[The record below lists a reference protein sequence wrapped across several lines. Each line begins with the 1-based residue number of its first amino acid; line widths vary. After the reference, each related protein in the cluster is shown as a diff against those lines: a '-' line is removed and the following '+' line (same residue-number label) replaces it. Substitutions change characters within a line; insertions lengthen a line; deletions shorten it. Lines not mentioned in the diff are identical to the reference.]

1 MANIATAN
9 GTLQI
14 INGEKLSKETLKKV
28 IEMINKQLGSSSVA
42 YGTFLSDLQVVDD
55 KSLNTFIANDYM
67 TSFEG
72 LGKWS
77 FITNTTYMFEWITT
91 DVNKKTHQ
99 PLENHNYDS
108 LLKEIQEKDIS
119 FLFDYSELELGAKP
133 NDLTF
138 IQSEVRPYFDKNIN
152 QFVTDVLDNDSHD
165 EDLTATLLVEN
176 GFIENYITLSDL
188 EKYANSK
195 LEDDSFI
202 KEHLT
207 QEDAKNILKDDRE
220 QFKNGKYVLIP
231 DIELYI
237 EE

>member
-1 MANIATAN
+1 MANIATAR

-14 INGEKLSKETLKKV
+14 INGEKLPKETLKKV
-28 IEMINKQLGSSSVA
+28 IEMINKQLGSAA
-42 YGTFLSDLQVVDD
+42 YCTCLLDLQNVDD
-55 KSLNTFIANDYM
+55 TSLNTFIESDYVS
-67 TSFEG
+67 SFEG

-77 FITNTTYMFEWITT
+77 FMTNTSNMFEWITT
-91 DVNKKTHQ
+91 DIDKETYQ

-108 LLKEIQEKDIS
+108 LLKELQEKDIS
-119 FLFDYSELELGAKP
+119 FLFNYSELELGAKP
-133 NDLTF
+133 DDLTF
-138 IQSEVRPYFDKNIN
+138 IQSEVRPYFDEDLN
-152 QFVTDVLDNDSHD
+152 QFVTDVLDNDNHD

-202 KEHLT
+202 KEHLAE
-207 QEDAKNILKDDRE
+207 EDARNILNDDRE
-220 QFKNGKYVLIP
+220 QFENGKYVLIP
-231 DIELYI
+231 DIESYI

>member
-1 MANIATAN
+1 MANIATAR
-9 GTLQI
+9 GTLEI

-28 IEMINKQLGSSSVA
+28 IEMINKQLGSAA
-42 YGTFLSDLQVVDD
+42 YCTCLLDLQVVDD
-55 KSLNTFIANDYM
+55 ISLNTFIANSYIS
-67 TSFEG
+67 SFEG

-77 FITNTTYMFEWITT
+77 FMTNTSNMFEWITT
-91 DVNKKTHQ
+91 DIDKETYQ
-99 PLENHNYDS
+99 ASENHSFDS
-108 LLKEIQEKDIS
+108 LLKELQEKDIS

-138 IQSEVRPYFDKNIN
+138 IQSEVRPYFDEDLN
-152 QFVTDVLDNDSHD
+152 QFVTDVLDNDVHD
-165 EDLTATLLVEN
+165 ENLTATLLVEN

-207 QEDAKNILKDDRE
+207 EEDAKNILKDDRE

>member
-9 GTLQI
+9 GILQI

-28 IEMINKQLGSSSVA
+28 IEMINKQLGSPSLT
-42 YGTFLSDLQVVDD
+42 YNTILTDLQVVDD
-55 KSLNTFIANDYM
+55 ISLNTFIANDYT

-91 DVNKKTHQ
+91 DIDKETYQ
-99 PLENHNYDS
+99 ASENHSYDS
-108 LLKEIQEKDIS
+108 LLKELQKKDIS

-138 IQSEVRPYFDKNIN
+138 IQSEVRPYFDEESN

-176 GFIENYITLSDL
+176 GYIENYITLSDL
-188 EKYANSK
+188 EKYAECK

-207 QEDAKNILKDDRE
+207 QEDAKNILKDDRD
-220 QFKNGKYVLIP
+220 QFENGKYVLIP

-237 EE
+237 EK